1 MTTLTHEEL
10 RKDSPLKMPPSAR
23 DFDAY
28 RLVMVEKKST
38 REAAKLLRI
47 SQTRVCQVISRV
59 GEYLVDVTEPET
71 EERRA
76 KQLAVSVQ
84 LAAAEIEYCKDRAQR
99 SFDGVQRLQTIRE
112 VRDAQ
117 GQTTCLTLTRECS
130 HEPRYLTTV
139 ARLAIIGSKLPGCTL
154 PIAFRQTF
162 DEDGADDFAS
172 DEIDAGVI
180 EDEIAPA
187 DSVAAAEVITPSEEA
202 CSVEASEQG
211 FTATSE
217 PSENVA
223 NCSAELIC
231 DEPSERSPS
240 HKVEISHPVHRAVA
254 TQPPTAL
261 DELARAG
268 VLKQMAIELSPFA
281 RAAMNIE

>member
-180 EDEIAPA
+180 EDEIAASAPV
-187 DSVAAAEVITPSEEA
+187 SNAELLTPSEEA
-202 CSVEASEQG
+202 CSAEPIESEV
-211 FTATSE
+211 TATDK

-223 NCSAELIC
+223 NDSTEMTC
-231 DEPSERSPS
+231 DNAIESSTSR
-240 HKVEISHPVHRAVA
+240 KVEISRPVQLAIA
-254 TQPPTAL
+254 LPPPTML

-281 RAAMNIE
+281 RAAMNID